1 MISDSYEDFYYIA
14 VSMIADGEGGQTA
27 TKNEDKEFKAVVR
40 EDQSSETKTAEKSA
54 KNTTYTI
61 TTRRNIKLKFN
72 DLIRRKSDGK
82 IFRITSDSRSTPKI
96 SGLDL
101 RQVTAEERT

>member
-1 MISDSYEDFYYIA
+1 MISKSYENFCYIA
-14 VSMIADGEGGQTA
+14 VSMIADGEGGQISV
-27 TKNEDKEFKAVVR
+27 KNEIEEFKAAVR
-40 EDQSSETKTAEKSA
+40 EDQSVETEIAKKSA
-54 KNTTYTI
+54 KNVTYTI
-61 TTRRNIKLKFN
+61 TTPKNIILKFN

-82 IFRITSDSRSTPKI
+82 IFRITSDSRITPKI